1 MIISSRHLSLDEF
14 LLLPEQKPELEF
26 EPDGTVVQK
35 VSPKGQ
41 HSRLQLVLCDRVNRF
56 AEPSRLALA
65 FPELRVVFGGAAY
78 VPDVSV
84 YRWAR
89 IPHTTDGRVAN
100 DFPLPPDVA
109 IEIVS
114 PEQSANALV
123 RRCVWYVA
131 NDVEVA
137 LLVDPADESVL
148 LFGHRAPPRAIRGT
162 ERIDLDTVLPGFE
175 LTADE
180 LFASLRLT

>member
-1 MIISSRHLSLDEF
+1 MVVSQRRLSLDDF
-14 LLLPEQKPELEF
+14 LTLPGQEPELEL
-26 EPDGTVVQK
+26 EPDGTVIQK
-35 VSPKGQ
+35 VSPRGQ
-41 HSRLQLVLCDRVNRF
+41 HSRLQLILCERINRI
-56 AEPSRLALA
+56 AERSRLALA
-65 FPELRVVFGGAAY
+65 FPELRAVFGGAAY

-89 IPHTTDGRVAN
+89 IPRTPDGRVAN
-100 DFPLPPDVA
+100 DFRSPPDVA

-114 PEQSANALV
+114 PEQSVNALV
-123 RRCVWYVA
+123 RRCVWYVT
-131 NDVEVA
+131 NDVEIA

-148 LFGHRAPPRAIRGT
+148 LFRHQAPPRAIRGA

-180 LFASLRLT
+180 LFASLQLS